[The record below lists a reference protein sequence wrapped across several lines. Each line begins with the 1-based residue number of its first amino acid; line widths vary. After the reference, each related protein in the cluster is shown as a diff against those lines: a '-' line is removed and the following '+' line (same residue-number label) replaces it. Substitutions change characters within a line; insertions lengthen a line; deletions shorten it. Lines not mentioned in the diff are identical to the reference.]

1 VFKQH
6 TGRQKIRERM
16 LADVPYYNYKY
27 PNILNQVFSKAQI
40 RLCEAYRADYIL
52 ATAVKISK
60 SFIYWE

>member
-1 VFKQH
+1 
-6 TGRQKIRERM
+6 M